1 MRFEHDAVIS
11 GIGQSDVGRR
21 LDRSPLSLTVDAIT
35 AAVADAGLSS
45 GDIGAVATYPGGG
58 TALGAG
64 FAGPSAAEV
73 YDALGLDV
81 DVLMGNF
88 EGPAQLGPVLNACLI
103 VGAGLARHVV
113 VYRTVTEG
121 SARAA
126 AKQVGVMPEPPSIPP
141 FGATP
146 APVRMAL
153 LAQRHF
159 HDYGTTREQL
169 AQIALVARR
178 HAALNPKAIYR
189 EPLTMDDYLCARMI
203 AEPLCLYDCD
213 VHCDGATAI
222 VVSYAEYAADARGS
236 VVYVDAMGTAPAAR
250 AEVAQQPDLLPGR
263 RAARQLWERSD
274 LRPDDVDI
282 AGVYDGFSILTLLWL
297 EALGFCG
304 IGESGAF
311 VEGGDRISLG
321 GDLPINTNGGQLSGG
336 RLHGLGFVHEVCLQL
351 RGEGGER
358 QVPDAG
364 VGLVAV
370 GAVPYVG
377 CMLLRRA

>member
-1 MRFEHDAVIS
+1 
-11 GIGQSDVGRR
+11 
-21 LDRSPLSLTVDAIT
+21 
-35 AAVADAGLSS
+35 
-45 GDIGAVATYPGGG
+45 
-58 TALGAG
+58 
-64 FAGPSAAEV
+64 
-73 YDALGLDV
+73 
-81 DVLMGNF
+81 
-88 EGPAQLGPVLNACLI
+88 AQLGPVLNACLI
-103 VGAGLARHVV
+103 VGAGLARHAV

-126 AKQVGVMPEPPSIPP
+126 AKQAGVVPEPPSIPP

-222 VVSYAEYAADARGS
+222 VVSQAEYAAEARGP
-236 VVYVDAMGTAPAAR
+236 VVRVEAMGTAPAAR

-263 RAARQLWERSD
+263 RAARQLWERSE
-274 LRPDDVDI
+274 LRPNDVDV

-321 GDLPINTNGGQLSGG
+321 GDLPINPYGGQPPG
-336 RLHGLGFVHEVCLQL
+336 RLRHRL
-351 RGEGGER
+351 
-358 QVPDAG
+358 G
-364 VGLVAV
+364 VGPGGSLALARQ
-370 GAVPYVG
+370 GEA
-377 CMLLRRA
+377 RQRAAS